1 MNKTIISRK
10 KYIDSI
16 KNFINKDIVKVIIW
30 QRRVWKSYILLQIID
45 EIKNNFWA
53 KNEEIIY
60 INKEDIKWDNV
71 RDYNDLY
78 NIVKDFKY
86 IFIDEIQDIESWE
99 KTIRSL
105 QSSWNHD
112 IYITGSNSNL
122 LSSELSTFLSGR
134 YVSFQIFPL
143 TYKEFLEFHNLLSSD
158 WNFLKY
164 IKFWWLPYLK
174 NLKLEEE
181 IVYSYLKDV
190 INTIILKDVVARNN
204 IRNVDFYKKLITY
217 LSSETWS
224 IFSAKS
230 ISDYLKS
237 QKVSLSPNI
246 VLNYLE
252 NSLNASFLNK
262 VSRYDIKWKKIFEIK
277 EKYYFTDIWIKNAL
291 IGWYSKIHI
300 SWVLENILF
309 INLVANGWNVKV
321 WEIQDKE
328 VDFVCEKNWNIM
340 YIQVAYLLENN
351 KTRDREFAS
360 LLAINDSWPKYVLS
374 MDSDAS
380 GSINWIQWMNI
391 EKFLDFV
398 L

>member
-1 MNKTIISRK
+1 MNKTIILRK
-10 KYIDSI
+10 KYINSI

-30 QRRVWKSYILLQIID
+30 QRRVWKSYTLLQIID

-71 RDYNDLY
+71 RNYNDLY
-78 NIVKDFKY
+78 LAVKDFKY

-99 KTIRSL
+99 KAIRSL
-105 QSSWNHD
+105 QSSGKYD

-134 YVSFQIFPL
+134 YISFQIFPL
-143 TYKEFLEFHNLLSSD
+143 TYKEFLEFHNLSPSD

-217 LSSETWS
+217 LSSETWT

-300 SWVLENILF
+300 SWILENILF

-360 LLAINDSWPKYVLS
+360 LLVINDSWPKYVLS

-380 GSINWIQWMNI
+380 GSIDWIQWMNI